1 MRTVKPQTRP
11 FSPRLFLLNGKW
23 AKLEHC
29 SPPIDSPI
37 IITRAG
43 RSPRACLLDL
53 QSSTS
58 IGDKKEL
65 GHETNNLNFDNFA
78 IPYFLCAE
86 EADGTSTA
94 THHAKPVSLPYIFPF
109 PSSPKHT
116 IVYLTNPTIT
126 QSPSLPTPY
135 DSILMLINWSESQ
148 CCCISA
154 FLCTIQ
160 MTHN

>member
-37 IITRAG
+37 IITKAG

-65 GHETNNLNFDNFA
+65 GHETNNINFDNFA

-94 THHAKPVSLPYIFPF
+94 THHAKPVSLPYKFPEQPKTYHCIPHEPYHYTKPF
-109 PSSPKHT
+109 PTHAIRFHPDADQLVRKSMLLH
-116 IVYLTNPTIT
+116 L
-126 QSPSLPTPY
+126 SLFVHHSN
-135 DSILMLINWSESQ
+135 D
-148 CCCISA
+148 A
-154 FLCTIQ
+154 
-160 MTHN
+160 